1 MKKNKNNISVIMP
14 AYNCEDTIERA
25 IKSVLNQTFKDF
37 ELIIVDDGSTDNTY
51 KLCQSIKDERIKIL
65 HQENQ
70 GPSVARNN
78 GLAIANGKYIMF
90 IDSDDE
96 YHINALELLYSKI
109 SKEKCEIAV
118 GNYIINE
125 KQNVLKGCFTNDDK
139 SAFLDFL
146 FKNNLFNVNWNKI
159 YVLDIIKSNKIN
171 FDKNYKLGEDTRFN
185 LEYFKHVNK
194 ASFIDKAIYYYY
206 FTNKG
211 LTKSNDDA
219 KCDKEVELL
228 EYEYDY
234 FLKNNLNMNTI
245 SKKIYSSFFY
255 FNNCDFIINDQR
267 YLKLLKKAKKN
278 SLVSL
283 IIFFAIRTKCKFLI
297 NLLLNLKGS
306 KI

>member
-109 SKEKCEIAV
+109 SKENCEIAV

-185 LEYFKHVNK
+185 LE
-194 ASFIDKAIYYYY
+194 
-206 FTNKG
+206 
-211 LTKSNDDA
+211 
-219 KCDKEVELL
+219 
-228 EYEYDY
+228 
-234 FLKNNLNMNTI
+234 
-245 SKKIYSSFFY
+245 
-255 FNNCDFIINDQR
+255 
-267 YLKLLKKAKKN
+267 
-278 SLVSL
+278 
-283 IIFFAIRTKCKFLI
+283 
-297 NLLLNLKGS
+297 
-306 KI
+306 